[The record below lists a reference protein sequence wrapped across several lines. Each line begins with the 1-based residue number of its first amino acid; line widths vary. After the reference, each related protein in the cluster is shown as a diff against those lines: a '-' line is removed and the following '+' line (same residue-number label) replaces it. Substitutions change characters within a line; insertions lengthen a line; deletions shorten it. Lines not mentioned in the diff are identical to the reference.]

1 VYRYSCTDKRCSI
14 ENGLNSTDLIGCKV
28 FCMTDTDEDGEI
40 SLAEKEASF
49 LRCTGGDRG

>member
-1 VYRYSCTDKRCSI
+1 MYRYSCTDKRCSI